1 MGREK
6 AYRADHLTDHTTGTT
21 GRKGIQYIDSP
32 LEPCHEPA
40 IISPEVA
47 DSLGLL
53 LKDIDDGVC
62 RLAIYEPIEDLMLK
76 QVGSRSLLEFDQGDF
91 EKRFELWRG
100 MDGHGAERD
109 GRGLWSLRA

>member
-1 MGREK
+1 MLMGREK

-53 LKDIDDGVC
+53 LWTDM
-62 RLAIYEPIEDLMLK
+62 ALK
-76 QVGSRSLLEFDQGDF
+76 EMGGDC
-91 EKRFELWRG
+91 
-100 MDGHGAERD
+100 
-109 GRGLWSLRA
+109 GR